1 MDLLIKQVRTADDRP
16 LTDVGVKNGK
26 ICSVAPHIDQEA
38 GEIIEGEGRVLIPG
52 LIEGHLHIDK
62 TLIADLIPNRSGTFA
77 EAMAISIKLKPTFTK
92 EFLRE
97 RAETLMRMLMRHGV
111 THLRAQAEFDPVG
124 GFAGFEMA
132 LELKEKFREVIDI
145 QIVAFPQEGIFKSPG
160 TDEMMREAVKM
171 GADVIGGIPHNDLS
185 AKQHIDFIFDLA
197 KQNDLP
203 LDIHV
208 DQKESLEGTN
218 IQYVCEKTIA
228 EGYQGLVS
236 VGHMNS
242 LGVFPPELRDPIIE
256 QIAKAR
262 VTVMCL
268 PPTDLHL
275 GGRMDTHNVRRGMPP
290 VRALRD
296 GGVNV
301 GLAANNIR
309 NAFCPIGNGD
319 PFLTAMLAVAAGH
332 LGGAD
337 DLPTVLPMLTT
348 NLAKAV
354 GIKDYGVAEGCKA
367 DLVLLDTA
375 KLSEAIIDMADK
387 LHVIKNGRIVVRTQ
401 RRTDMCI

>member
-1 MDLLIKQVRTADDRP
+1 MELLIKQVRIADDQA
-16 LTDVGVKNGK
+16 LMDVGVENGR
-26 ICSVAPHIDQEA
+26 IVAIAPQIETAAGTVIA
-38 GEIIEGEGRVLIPG
+38 GEGNVLIPG

-62 TLIADLIPNRSGTFA
+62 TLIADIMPNRSGTFA
-77 EAMAISIKLKPTFTK
+77 EAMAISMKLKPTFTK

-111 THLRAQAEFDPVG
+111 THFRAQAEFDPVG

-132 LELKEKFREVIDI
+132 LEIKEKFKRIIDM

-160 TDEMMREAVKM
+160 TEEMMREAVKM
-171 GADVIGGIPHNDLS
+171 GADVIGGIPHNDLE

-197 KQNDLP
+197 KQNGLP
-203 LDIHV
+203 LDVHV
-208 DQKESLEGTN
+208 DQKESMEGTN
-218 IQYVCEKTIA
+218 IQYLCEKTIA
-228 EGYQGLVS
+228 EGYQGRVC

-242 LGVFPPELRDPIIE
+242 LGVFPPELRNPIIE
-256 QIAKAR
+256 KIAEAKI
-262 VTVMCL
+262 TVMCL

-301 GLAANNIR
+301 GLASNNIR

-348 NLAKAV
+348 NLAKAMELTNYGLSV
-354 GIKDYGVAEGCKA
+354 GNKA
-367 DLVLLDTA
+367 DMVLLDT
-375 KLSEAIIDMADK
+375 KKVNDAIIDMADK
-387 LHVIKNGRIVVRTQ
+387 LFVFKEGRVVVKTKRQTE
-401 RRTDMCI
+401 MCI

>member
-1 MDLLIKQVRTADDRP
+1 MDLIIRQVRISDEQP
-16 LTDVGVKNGK
+16 LMDVGVENGRISAIAPK
-26 ICSVAPHIDQEA
+26 IHKEA
-38 GEIIEGEGRVLIPG
+38 ATVIEGDGRVLVPG

-62 TLIADLIPNRSGTFA
+62 TLIADLMPNRSGTFA

-111 THLRAQAEFDPVG
+111 THFRAQAEFDPVG

-132 LELKEKFREVIDI
+132 LELKEKFKGIIDM
-145 QIVAFPQEGIFKSPG
+145 QIVAFPQEGIFKAPG
-160 TDEMMREAVKM
+160 TEEMMREAVKM

-197 KQNDLP
+197 KQNNLP
-203 LDIHV
+203 LDVHV
-208 DQKESLEGTN
+208 DQKESMEGTN
-218 IQYVCEKTIA
+218 IQYLCEKTIA
-228 EGYQGLVS
+228 EGYQGRVS

-256 QIAKAR
+256 QIAKAQM
-262 VTVMCL
+262 TVMCL

-275 GGRMDTHNVRRGMPP
+275 GGRNDTHNVRRGMPP

-348 NLAKAV
+348 NLGKAL
-354 GIKDYGVAEGCKA
+354 GLKDYGLVVGNRA
-367 DLVLLDTA
+367 DLVLLDT
-375 KLSEAIIDMADK
+375 KKVNEVIIDMAEK
-387 LHVIKNGRIVVRTQ
+387 LFVLKDGRVVVKTQ
-401 RRTDMCI
+401 RQTEMCI

>member
-1 MDLLIKQVRTADDRP
+1 VDLLIRQVRIADDQP
-16 LTDVGVKNGK
+16 LQDVAVEGGR
-26 ICSVAPHIDQEA
+26 IVAIAPELQAEA
-38 GEIIEGEGRVLIPG
+38 FTIIEGEGRVLIPG
-52 LIEGHLHIDK
+52 LIEGHLHVDK
-62 TLIADLIPNRSGTFA
+62 TMIADLMPNRSGTFA
-77 EAMAISIKLKPTFTK
+77 EAMSISIKLKPTFTK

-97 RAETLMRMLMRHGV
+97 RAETLLRMLMRHGV
-111 THLRAQAEFDPVG
+111 THFRAQAEFDPVG

-132 LELKEKFREVIDI
+132 LEIKEKFKGIVDM
-145 QIVAFPQEGIFKSPG
+145 QIVAFPQEGIFKAPG
-160 TDEMMREAVKM
+160 TEDMMREAVKM
-171 GADVIGGIPHNDLS
+171 GADVIGGIPHNDLA

-197 KQNDLP
+197 KQHDLP
-203 LDIHV
+203 LDVHV
-208 DQKESLEGTN
+208 DQKESMEGTN
-218 IQYVCEKTIA
+218 IQYLCEKTIA
-228 EGYQGLVS
+228 EGYQGRVS

-256 QIAKAR
+256 QIAKAG

-275 GGRMDTHNVRRGMPP
+275 GGRVDTHNVRRGMPP

-309 NAFCPIGNGD
+309 NAFCPLGNGD
-319 PFLTAMLAVAAGH
+319 PFLTAMLGVAAGH

-348 NLAKAV
+348 NLAKALGLKEYGLSV
-354 GIKDYGVAEGCKA
+354 GNKA
-367 DLVLLDTA
+367 DMVLLDT
-375 KLSEAIIDMADK
+375 KKVNEAIIDMAEK
-387 LHVIKNGRIVVRTQ
+387 LYVIKDGRVVVETQ
-401 RRTDMCI
+401 RQTKMCI